1 MRRLAAVFYC
11 MHLLLRTGILLYAPS
26 LVLAQILHI
35 DLKLAIVVSAAVAI
49 FYTWFGGIKAV
60 IWTDVMQFCVF
71 LSYRGSLRDEVKPR
85 LSKDMERARSGYG
98 LDTMRI
104 LSETMTLRE
113 MAVSFARQ
121 MDELQGFG
129 FERPSSALVSRFER
143 EVLGKVSTA
152 RRYLTVRTQWLSSW
166 QQLSYAVN
174 SLLDNQEYVV
184 RELLDS
190 ARAGFPVVRPEGLG
204 LPDSM
209 AHQLDML
216 LNINEDLSHAWARI
230 DNDAAMLNS
239 EELIQFF
246 QMERLN
252 EIALNAKIPLVFY
265 FLTLVLLL
273 SYRGS
278 LRDEVKQNYERVSHG
293 DFHGLARP
301 ARIDE
306 RKVVVADAVL
316 DVGVFRAP
324 PVVQRVRVHFHG
336 LHVVA
341 HGNGGNL
348 ALLDSLDGL
357 WVGDC
362 DCNPQVDAVKFGI
375 RPGEPHHVLL
385 HVTRI
390 DHILRVLQG
399 DGLGVR
405 RDDGFGRAHLGFGAQ
420 HAHDRLS
427 VLAEVAEHARACHAD
442 SPGEVALRCPAQ
454 QLRFKNA

>member
-1 MRRLAAVFYC
+1 MEELKNKSIKETFRSKLKTPWVWMVVALTVGLTILFSLSQKPQMVLYSQYIKSLSDFQ
-11 MHLLLRTGILLYAPS
+11 LLDA
-26 LVLAQILHI
+26 
-35 DLKLAIVVSAAVAI
+35 
-49 FYTWFGGIKAV
+49 
-60 IWTDVMQFCVF
+60 
-71 LSYRGSLRDEVKPR
+71 R

-166 QQLSYAVN
+166 QQLSYAVP
-174 SLLDNQEYVV
+174 DNQEYVV

-216 LNINEDLSHAWARI
+216 LNINVDLSHAWARI

-273 SYRGS
+273 ATFFFMFRS
-278 LRDEVKQNYERVSHG
+278 KQ
-293 DFHGLARP
+293 
-301 ARIDE
+301 
-306 RKVVVADAVL
+306 
-316 DVGVFRAP
+316 
-324 PVVQRVRVHFHG
+324 
-336 LHVVA
+336 
-341 HGNGGNL
+341 
-348 ALLDSLDGL
+348 
-357 WVGDC
+357 
-362 DCNPQVDAVKFGI
+362 
-375 RPGEPHHVLL
+375 
-385 HVTRI
+385 
-390 DHILRVLQG
+390 
-399 DGLGVR
+399 
-405 RDDGFGRAHLGFGAQ
+405 
-420 HAHDRLS
+420 
-427 VLAEVAEHARACHAD
+427 
-442 SPGEVALRCPAQ
+442 
-454 QLRFKNA
+454 

>member
-1 MRRLAAVFYC
+1 MEELKNKSIKETFRSKLKTPWVWMVVALTVGLTVLFSLSQKPQMVLYSQYIKSLSDFQ
-11 MHLLLRTGILLYAPS
+11 LLDA
-26 LVLAQILHI
+26 
-35 DLKLAIVVSAAVAI
+35 
-49 FYTWFGGIKAV
+49 
-60 IWTDVMQFCVF
+60 
-71 LSYRGSLRDEVKPR
+71 R

-174 SLLDNQEYVV
+174 SLPDNQEYVV

-216 LNINEDLSHAWARI
+216 LNINVDLSHAWARI

-252 EIALNAKIPLVFY
+252 EIALNAEIPLVFY

-273 SYRGS
+273 ATFFFMFRS
-278 LRDEVKQNYERVSHG
+278 KQ
-293 DFHGLARP
+293 
-301 ARIDE
+301 
-306 RKVVVADAVL
+306 
-316 DVGVFRAP
+316 
-324 PVVQRVRVHFHG
+324 
-336 LHVVA
+336 
-341 HGNGGNL
+341 
-348 ALLDSLDGL
+348 
-357 WVGDC
+357 
-362 DCNPQVDAVKFGI
+362 
-375 RPGEPHHVLL
+375 
-385 HVTRI
+385 
-390 DHILRVLQG
+390 
-399 DGLGVR
+399 
-405 RDDGFGRAHLGFGAQ
+405 
-420 HAHDRLS
+420 
-427 VLAEVAEHARACHAD
+427 
-442 SPGEVALRCPAQ
+442 
-454 QLRFKNA
+454 